1 MITWAILPVKCYSV
15 GKSRLRGLFSET
27 ELAELNQQLFESTF
41 TKIQQSTGI
50 DKILVVSREKHAL
63 AWCETHGGVALLE
76 DDPSTLNSAISKAQR
91 YIFGAGGGRVLVIPS
106 DLPLMTAKDLSNL
119 ISLADGDRQ
128 LVVVPDHYQ
137 SGTNALLMS
146 DPDLIHPSFGS
157 GSFRKHTRQVLEK
170 NAELIVYLNENI
182 QWDLDTSLEL
192 YRIINKQSEL
202 PLLSQLRKETS
213 S

>member
-1 MITWAILPVKCYSV
+1 MITWAVLPVKCYSA

-63 AWCETHGGVALLE
+63 AWCETHGGVAILE

-91 YIFGAGGGRVLVIPS
+91 YIFDAGGGRVLVIPS
-106 DLPLMTAKDLSNL
+106 DIPLMTAKDLSNL

-128 LVVVPDHYQ
+128 LVVVPDHSQ

-146 DPDLIHPSFGS
+146 DPGLIQPSFGS
-157 GSFRKHTRQVLEK
+157 GSFRKHIRQVLEK

-192 YRIINKQSEL
+192 YRIINRQSEL
-202 PLLSQLRKETS
+202 TLLSQLRKETS